1 MKRDTLQF
9 ALMASLTLF
18 SSLAFAADKNKSA
31 SSSDEI
37 QPAAAVAA
45 GNTSANNNPC
55 VSNGDK
61 RASDKKS
68 KNKAKPAP
76 TDQEKEFDKVLMGI
90 YG

>member
-18 SSLAFAADKNKSA
+18 SSLAFAGDKNKSA
-31 SSSDEI
+31 SDNT
-37 QPAAAVAA
+37 QPAVTAAAD
-45 GNTSANNNPC
+45 NTSANNNPC
-55 VSNGDK
+55 VSTSDQK
-61 RASDKKS
+61 ASNKKNN